1 MEEEKKKLLEAG
13 DEDAAKALE
22 EAAKEKAA
30 PMEIDFEDLDVM
42 GVQDRG
48 PCPFERALKGDRGK
62 KGNTERREHG
72 MKLYETDVFQP
83 FFWLLV
89 DVFSSVCC
97 FVNPSN

>member
-48 PCPFERALKGDRGK
+48 NRGTGPRPF
-62 KGNTERREHG
+62 
-72 MKLYETDVFQP
+72 
-83 FFWLLV
+83 
-89 DVFSSVCC
+89 
-97 FVNPSN
+97 